1 MLANSHTV
9 LFMFL
14 IRGIIQI
21 LFSFVIIFLVKKFRL
36 KSIAHVFKY
45 KNDTLHVTGWVDGVV
60 HGTVHLGN
68 LDIRGGEPASLS
80 QEKQGSITASLAYF
94 HKTGVLSAQTKQKGI
109 ITL

>member
-36 KSIAHVFKY
+36 KNIAHVFKY
-45 KNDTLHVTGWVDGVV
+45 KNDTLHVTG
-60 HGTVHLGN
+60 
-68 LDIRGGEPASLS
+68 
-80 QEKQGSITASLAYF
+80 
-94 HKTGVLSAQTKQKGI
+94 
-109 ITL
+109 